1 LFYVCRVQFF
11 SRAYHYYIHSFEG
24 LRREVWML
32 AAVTFVNRAG
42 TMVVP
47 FLSLYL
53 TKDMGL
59 SMEQVGWIMSCFG
72 LGSVLGSWLGGKLT
86 DRFGFYDVM
95 IGALVASGIAF
106 ILLQFVQG
114 FVPFCFG
121 IFALTLVSDTF
132 RPAIFVALRAYAKPE
147 NRTRAVT
154 LIRLAINLGFSLGPA
169 IGGLII
175 AGLGYSGLF
184 WVDGIT
190 CLVAVGIML
199 YWLPRKQAQ
208 QNDQATRSTATRSPY
223 SDGPYWLFL
232 LTMVLI
238 SVPFLQYFS
247 TIPLF
252 YSEVHNLS
260 ETYIG
265 VLLGLNG
272 LLIFL
277 IEMPLIKFCED
288 RKFDLYRILLI
299 SVVLFALS
307 FAVLN
312 WFPVIGFLWVG
323 MTLMTVGEMLN
334 FPFMNR
340 FAYDRSDQGPP
351 GAYMALFTM
360 SWSVAHIFGHTL
372 GLNLIAQ
379 FGYTSTWYIMAGIM
393 VLAMG
398 LLVVLKRMMESELT
412 N

>member
-1 LFYVCRVQFF
+1 MQFF

>member
-1 LFYVCRVQFF
+1 MQLFT
-11 SRAYHYYIHSFEG
+11 RAYHYYVHSFEG
-24 LRREVWML
+24 LRREVWMI

-106 ILLQFVQG
+106 ILLQYVHG

-121 IFALTLVSDTF
+121 IFGLTLVSDTF

-175 AGLGYSGLF
+175 AGLSYSGLF

-199 YWLPRKQAQ
+199 HWLPRKQAQ
-208 QNDQATRSTATRSPY
+208 KDDQATRSTATRSPY

-238 SVPFLQYFS
+238 SIPFLQYFS
-247 TIPLF
+247 TVPLF
-252 YSEVHNLS
+252 YNEVHHLS

-277 IEMPLIKFCED
+277 IEMPLIKFCEEK
-288 RKFDLYRILLI
+288 KFDMYKILLI
-299 SVVLFALS
+299 SVALFALS

-323 MTLMTVGEMLN
+323 MTLMTVAEMLN

-372 GLNLIAQ
+372 GLNLIAN
-379 FGYTSTWYIMAGIM
+379 FGYVNTWYIMAGIM

-398 LLVVLKRMMESELT
+398 LLVLLKRLLLRERSAA
-412 N
+412 

>member
-1 LFYVCRVQFF
+1 VQFF

>member
-1 LFYVCRVQFF
+1 
-11 SRAYHYYIHSFEG
+11 
-24 LRREVWML
+24 ML

-288 RKFDLYRILLI
+288 RKFDLYRILSI

>member
-1 LFYVCRVQFF
+1 MFYVCRVQFF

>member
-1 LFYVCRVQFF
+1 
-11 SRAYHYYIHSFEG
+11 
-24 LRREVWML
+24 ML

>member
-1 LFYVCRVQFF
+1 VQFF

-86 DRFGFYDVM
+86 DRLGFYDVM